1 MNRLYVFSAHVS
13 PPVPVGVYELESG
26 IGRFAYAKSW
36 RARPD
41 AFPLDPAHLP
51 LTSEEF
57 TIANRDGL
65 FSVLRDAGPDSWGLR
80 VMAREHAGRQ
90 LTPVEQLLYAQ
101 GYGTGCL
108 LFSASRDGIKSPP
121 GIPGWETLARAQQG
135 VDRLLAG
142 ESVSPDL
149 LQLLEPGS
157 SLGGARPKTTVR
169 YRDGYWMAKFPR
181 KDDVFDEPRAEYGLL
196 KLAQRAAIRVPAH
209 ALEVLPDGR
218 AVLLIERFDWT
229 ATGRSHYLSAH
240 SLLGYERVREQDTFG
255 DYSYAGI
262 GRYLRKYGR
271 RETFEYDVLELY
283 RRMTLNVLANNTDDH
298 LKNHGFLGDQTGL
311 RLAPAFDLTPRPGTA
326 PLHAIGIG
334 PQGRAGTL
342 DNVRRAAGQFGIKAG
357 RADEIIREI
366 VGVVK
371 GWESEMRRAGM
382 NERDVALLKPCF
394 AKVDTMS

>member
-13 PPVPVGVYELESG
+13 PPVPVGVFELESG

-41 AFPLDPAHLP
+41 AFPLDPVHLP

-57 TIANRDGL
+57 TTANRDGL

-90 LTPVEQLLYAQ
+90 LAPVEQLLSAQ

-121 GIPGWETLARAQQG
+121 EIPGWETLARAQQG

-142 ESVSPDL
+142 GSVAPDL
-149 LQLLEPGS
+149 LQLLEPGRG
-157 SLGGARPKTTVR
+157 LGGARPKTTVR
-169 YRDGYWMAKFPR
+169 FRNGYWMAKFPR
-181 KDDVFDEPRAEYGLL
+181 KDDAFDETRAEYGLL
-196 KLAQRAAIRVPAH
+196 NLAQRAGIQVPAH
-209 ALEVLPDGR
+209 ELEVLPDGR

-229 ATGRSHYLSAH
+229 ASGRSHYLSAH

-262 GRYLRKYGR
+262 GRYLRRYGR
-271 RETFEYDVLELY
+271 RGTFEDDVAELY
-283 RRMTLNVLANNTDDH
+283 RRMLVNVLANNTDDH
-298 LKNHGFLGDQTGL
+298 LKNHGFFGDQTGL

-326 PLHAIGIG
+326 PIHAIGIG
-334 PQGRAGTL
+334 PEGRAGTL
-342 DNVRRAAGQFGIKAG
+342 DNARSAAGQFGLGAAQ
-357 RADEIIREI
+357 ADEIIREI
-366 VGVVK
+366 VGVMK
-371 GWESEMRRAGM
+371 SWENEMRRAGM
-382 NERDVALLKPCF
+382 NKHDIGLLKACF
-394 AKVDTMS
+394 EKPDVMN